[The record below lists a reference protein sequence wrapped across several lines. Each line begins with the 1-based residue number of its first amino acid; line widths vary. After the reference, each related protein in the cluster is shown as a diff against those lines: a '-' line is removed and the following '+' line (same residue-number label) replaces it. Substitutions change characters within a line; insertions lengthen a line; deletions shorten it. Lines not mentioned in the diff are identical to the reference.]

1 MQPQNSRTIK
11 VLTTAAASI
20 CLCVVLLLA
29 ALAYRGSKET
39 GGGAAQG
46 DLGFFVILVPV
57 TAAVV
62 GVTLGA
68 IWIDR
73 LVARRVNSM
82 KRGLLSV
89 LRLSAAA
96 WIVLAWDWFFLWFV
110 WRA

>member
-1 MQPQNSRTIK
+1 MHPQASTAIK
-11 VLTTAAASI
+11 ALPTAAALI

-29 ALAYRGSKET
+29 GLALKGSKET

-46 DLGFFVILVPV
+46 DLGFFMILVPV

-62 GVTLGA
+62 GVTLVA
-68 IWIDR
+68 IWVDR
-73 LVARRVNSM
+73 LAARRVNSTS
-82 KRGLLSV
+82 RGRLSV
-89 LRLSAAA
+89 LRLSTAA